1 MIREAHPKIGLC
13 EVSCE
18 LNDNVDKG
26 LKNEILQEW
35 AKKYNINYLDFNYNN
50 CNYQNKNKAE

>member
-1 MIREAHPKIGLC
+1 MVREAHPQIGLC

-26 LKNEILQEW
+26 LKNEIIAHFAGEFRASIVRVWLRFHEF
-35 AKKYNINYLDFNYNN
+35 AY
-50 CNYQNKNKAE
+50 